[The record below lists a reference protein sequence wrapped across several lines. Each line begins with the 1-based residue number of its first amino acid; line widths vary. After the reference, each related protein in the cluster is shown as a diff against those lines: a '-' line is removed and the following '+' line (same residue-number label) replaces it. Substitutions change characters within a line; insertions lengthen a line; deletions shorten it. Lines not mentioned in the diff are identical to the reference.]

1 MDFETNERKIELE
14 NFMKENNIDSN
25 NYNEAIILS
34 IENNVPV
41 ALLQQILSKK
51 TDKNL
56 NLEIAYED
64 NNYVPLFF
72 AIQKNNFELA
82 DLLIENGASINYIF
96 EDQNIITYLI
106 KNNFCNNINL
116 NYILNKGFSS
126 DNITSDFI
134 LSLLE
139 NEKTEFLEIIL
150 RFIKFDNNFILN
162 LLNIYKNKNILT
174 DKELCN
180 IIKKEKGK
188 VIITD
193 VMYEK
198 AIEKDNND
206 SLRVLFENDS
216 NNNDSLRVLFENDSN
231 NNDLLRVLF
240 ENDSNKDNIIL
251 KRIVKYNLLEK
262 AIKSN
267 CYGFVEKVLCFV
279 TFNNKCMDYEDI
291 FQEAIQ
297 KCDIKISKLLI
308 NTFIKDSL
316 KDLNN
321 TSGEISNEKYISK
334 LINLVLNVIIKY
346 NNLPLVK
353 YVMESKIYKN
363 NIDINIKDINDEYPI
378 ITAFDNGNK
387 EIFKYLLEQGANC
400 NTKNDCDVP
409 LLLLAIHNNKWEMLE
424 QLIEH
429 HVDINE
435 KDINGI
441 SPLLKAI
448 NQNRTEI
455 VELLIDYAN
464 ENQIPIDI
472 NKKDDYGYYPLI
484 KAINQNNFDIVF
496 SIINYG
502 YENKIDMNVKDIN
515 GNTPLTLSYKLNRL
529 DIFKYLVKFL
539 DVNQTDSEGK
549 SVLFYAINRKDAENV
564 KKLINVGANI
574 NLKDNSNN
582 SIIDNAINVGN
593 VEIINL
599 LLQKNNIALN
609 IVNSN
614 EETPTISVLLS
625 NKLTGTEKKEII
637 DKFIEK
643 GSNINMVDSNGN
655 SPIMYAI
662 QKNHLS
668 TVDLLINNGGDINIK
683 NKKDETALNIALNMK
698 NKPIINYLYDKGY
711 NVYNTENNEITFEM
725 MKQIM
730 ADNNKEL
737 LERLIKNNKFN
748 INSKESDTGNTL
760 LHIAVENR
768 NIDIVRFLVNN
779 GADKNIENNDLCTPR
794 GINSN
799 YYYSDRY
806 IYNDILNM
814 LNY

>member
-1 MDFETNERKIELE
+1 MDTEIKEMDFELE

-34 IENNVPV
+34 IENNAPV

-106 KNNFCNNINL
+106 KNNFCNNSNL
-116 NYILNKGFSS
+116 NYILNKGFSL
-126 DNITSDFI
+126 DNITNDFI

-193 VMYEK
+193 AMYEK
-198 AIEKDNND
+198 AIEKG
-206 SLRVLFENDS
+206 
-216 NNNDSLRVLFENDSN
+216 

-251 KRIVKYNLLEK
+251 KRIIKYNLLEK

-267 CYGFVEKVLCFV
+267 CYGFIEKVLCFV
-279 TFNNKCMDYEDI
+279 TFNNKCMDYENI

-316 KDLNN
+316 KNLNN
-321 TSGEISNEKYISK
+321 TSEEISNEKYISK

-378 ITAFDNGNK
+378 ITSFYYSDIY
-387 EIFKYLLEQGANC
+387 IFKYLLEQGADC
-400 NTKNDCDVP
+400 NTKNDCGVS

-441 SPLLKAI
+441 SPLHKAI

-472 NKKDDYGYYPLI
+472 NKKDDYGYYSLI

-502 YENKIDMNVKDIN
+502 YENKINMNVKDIN
-515 GNTPLTLSYKLNRL
+515 GNTPLTLSYKLKRL
-529 DIFKYLVKFL
+529 DIFNYLVKFL

-549 SVLFYAINRKDAENV
+549 SVLFYAIDKNDIENV
-564 KKLINVGANI
+564 KKINQCW
-574 NLKDNSNN
+574 S
-582 SIIDNAINVGN
+582 
-593 VEIINL
+593 
-599 LLQKNNIALN
+599 
-609 IVNSN
+609 
-614 EETPTISVLLS
+614 
-625 NKLTGTEKKEII
+625 
-637 DKFIEK
+637 
-643 GSNINMVDSNGN
+643 
-655 SPIMYAI
+655 
-662 QKNHLS
+662 
-668 TVDLLINNGGDINIK
+668 
-683 NKKDETALNIALNMK
+683 
-698 NKPIINYLYDKGY
+698 
-711 NVYNTENNEITFEM
+711 
-725 MKQIM
+725 
-730 ADNNKEL
+730 
-737 LERLIKNNKFN
+737 
-748 INSKESDTGNTL
+748 
-760 LHIAVENR
+760 
-768 NIDIVRFLVNN
+768 
-779 GADKNIENNDLCTPR
+779 
-794 GINSN
+794 
-799 YYYSDRY
+799 
-806 IYNDILNM
+806 
-814 LNY
+814 